1 MTIEILLGL
10 ISVLFCASAYS
21 NFVQLRRQEALETLL
36 EEVIDDLEK
45 TIEDF
50 NVVDSSGAFEASDE
64 VGSVFEGL
72 KESLKRITK
81 HTEKELVDGTKTN

>member
-1 MTIEILLGL
+1 MIVEILLG
-10 ISVLFCASAYS
+10 ITSSLFCASAYS

-50 NVVDSSGAFEASDE
+50 NVVDSSGAFEATDE

-72 KESLKRITK
+72 KNSLERITK
-81 HTEKELVDGTKTN
+81 HTEKELIDG